1 MRSFASDNNS
11 TVHPKVMDAIVNV
24 NEGHVIAYGGDSDEW
39 PDWTTRN
46 ATKMVEQLFARKS
59 VALFTFNGT
68 GSNTMALQLLTRPY
82 HIIFTATTGHIA
94 VDECGAPAKATGC
107 TIREIP
113 TPDGKLTPELLQ
125 SHMKNFGVEHH
136 SQPGAIYVS
145 QCTELGTIYTPEELT
160 ALCDFAHKY
169 GMKVHL
175 DGARI
180 ANAAVALGKSIDEV
194 SGACGVDT
202 MVLGG
207 TKNGLMGAECV
218 VVFDP
223 SLEMEARYARK
234 QACQLASKMRYLSAQ
249 FEAYLEGDLW
259 HKCALHA
266 NEMAKILA
274 NELSK
279 KPYVHFTQKVE
290 SNQLFL
296 TLPKEVSQ
304 ELNKHFYFYYWN
316 EDAGEI
322 RLVTSHDTTEE
333 DIAQLINCLP

>member
-11 TVHPKVMDAIVNV
+11 TVHPLVLEAIAEANV
-24 NEGHVIAYGGDSDEW
+24 NHAFGYGTD
-39 PDWTTRN
+39 PWTER
-46 ATKMVEQLFARKS
+46 ATEMVEGLFARPS
-59 VALFTFNGT
+59 VPLFTFNGT

-82 HIIFTATTGHIA
+82 HIIFTPETGHIA

-107 TIREIP
+107 TIRQIP

-125 SHMKNFGVEHH
+125 PYMTNFGIEHH
-136 SQPGAIYVS
+136 SQPGAVYIS

-180 ANAAVALGKSIDEV
+180 ANAAVALGKSIDQV
-194 SGACGVDT
+194 SAACGIDT

-223 SLEMEARYARK
+223 ELATEARYARK
-234 QACQLASKMRYLSAQ
+234 QACQLASKMRYISAQ
-249 FEAYLEGDLW
+249 FIAYLTDELW
-259 HKCALHA
+259 KKSAAHA
-266 NEMAKILA
+266 NDMAQRLA
-274 NELSK
+274 DALSRK
-279 KPYVHFTQKVE
+279 SYVRFTQKVE

-296 TLPKEVSQ
+296 TLPRAVSEALERQ
-304 ELNKHFYFYYWN
+304 FHFYYWD
-316 EDAGEI
+316 ESIGEI
-322 RLVTSHDTTEE
+322 RLVTSHDTTDE
-333 DIAQLINCLP
+333 DIYALIQTLP